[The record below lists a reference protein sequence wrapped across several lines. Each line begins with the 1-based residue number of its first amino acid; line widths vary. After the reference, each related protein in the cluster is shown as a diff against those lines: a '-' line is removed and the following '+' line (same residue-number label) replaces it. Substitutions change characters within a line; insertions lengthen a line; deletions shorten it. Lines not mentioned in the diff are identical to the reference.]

1 MEKTMLWNYGRHFFL
16 SPVCDNV
23 LWCIKISWRSYYSTS
38 RWEWGSQVAGHAL
51 QTIRRCIMWLSI
63 CRYCLS
69 ALPLVLYLRM
79 GRVLTLPDIDRRQID
94 GIYYKRHFCTV
105 TRFTFRWPSIPVKI
119 RQTYGRHT
127 GKSKTV
133 LYGFWLPRIPIIHF
147 QLWEILIINYFKTE
161 NLNLCTYPIFL

>member
-1 MEKTMLWNYGRHFFL
+1 MELRPPFFL

-51 QTIRRCIMWLSI
+51 QTIRRCITWLSI

-79 GRVLTLPDIDRRQID
+79 GRVLTLPDIDRRQSTDRWNLLQKAFLHSDAIHVALTINSSQD
-94 GIYYKRHFCTV
+94 QADIRTAYGEVKNRII
-105 TRFTFRWPSIPVKI
+105 RFLTSPYTNYS
-119 RQTYGRHT
+119 
-127 GKSKTV
+127 
-133 LYGFWLPRIPIIHF
+133 LPALRNPD
-147 QLWEILIINYFKTE
+147 N
-161 NLNLCTYPIFL
+161 